1 MFDFEISG
9 IHLEEKL
16 VRGSIIYIVSSA
28 MLVLAVPLNY
38 TSHMLHLVSILVLIS
53 IQSFDYV
60 CA

>member
-28 MLVLAVPLNY
+28 VLVLAVTLHY
-38 TSHMLHLVSILVLIS
+38 TSHMLQLVSFIMLIS
-53 IQSFDYV
+53 IQSFN
-60 CA
+60 

>member
-28 MLVLAVPLNY
+28 VLVLAVTLHY
-38 TSHMLHLVSILVLIS
+38 TSHMLQLVSFIVLIS
-53 IQSFDYV
+53 IQSFN
-60 CA
+60 